1 MYFVTKGR
9 KVYLWLQNSWNY
21 NCGCSLPGVDS
32 MTVRKGADLSNW
44 HMMRFDQLAT
54 GGNYWRR
61 HSHGTAQQDWHFLT
75 VNEVSDQQYTQ
86 CEMMPQPPATCP
98 TDETGFILKGLAGEF
113 TANRDLE
120 GHYLQQ
126 TQFIN
131 GHPVY
136 KRFKSQGEY
145 T

>member
-1 MYFVTKGR
+1 
-9 KVYLWLQNSWNY
+9 
-21 NCGCSLPGVDS
+21 
-32 MTVRKGADLSNW
+32 
-44 HMMRFDQLAT
+44 MMRFDQLPYAANA
-54 GGNYWRR
+54 NYWQQ
-61 HSHGTAQQDWHFLT
+61 HSDGVRNYDWHFVT
-75 VNEVSDQQYTQ
+75 MNEVSNDQYTR
-86 CEMMPQPPATCP
+86 CEMKPRPDAKCRA
-98 TDETGFILKGLAGEF
+98 DETGFILKDLAEEF
-113 TANRDLE
+113 TKGRDLE